1 MNTFYLGIDLGGT
14 EIKIAIVDQKGNIC
28 EESSVPNRID
38 SLPRLIVKEIADEA
52 RKMAHFK
59 NICGIGVGVAGD
71 IDQEKGVVRFSPN
84 MTEWKNVPLKK
95 MLEKELRRPVVI
107 DNDANA
113 AAVGAYWL
121 DAKGRAKN
129 LICITLGTGVG
140 GGIMMDGKIYRG
152 TTGSAGEIG
161 HISFDP
167 EGPQCNCGSRGCIE
181 RYVGAPYLSLRARE
195 LARKDKNTAIRKIV
209 QGNLD
214 QITPKVLSQAAE
226 EGDALALRIWDDAGE
241 MLGVILAG
249 VINLMNPEMI
259 VLAGGMSKAGHF
271 LLEPIKRTVNE
282 RAFTSA
288 SKACTIVISH
298 STRKLGV
305 VGAAFLAK

>member
-1 MNTFYLGIDLGGT
+1 MNSFFLGIDLGGT

-38 SLPRLIVKEIADEA
+38 SLPAMIVREIAGEA
-52 RKMAHFK
+52 RKMPHFK
-59 NICGIGVGVAGD
+59 SICGVGVGVAGD

-84 MTEWKNVPLKK
+84 MTEWKQVPLRK
-95 MLEKELRRPVVI
+95 MLEKEIKRPVVI

-121 DAKGRAKN
+121 DAKGKVSN
-129 LICITLGTGVG
+129 LVCVTLGTGVG
-140 GGIMMDGKIYRG
+140 GGVMLDGRIYRG
-152 TTGSAGEIG
+152 ATGSAGEIG
-161 HISFDP
+161 HISLDAD
-167 EGPQCNCGSRGCIE
+167 GPQCNCGSRGCIE
-181 RYVGAPYLSLRARE
+181 RYVGAPFLSQRARE
-195 LARKDKNTAIRKIV
+195 IVKKDRNTAIAKIV

-214 QITPKVLSQAAE
+214 LITPKVLSLAAE
-226 EGDALALRIWDDAGE
+226 EGDALAVRIWNEAGE
-241 MLGVILAG
+241 MLGVVLAG

-259 VLAGGMSKAGHF
+259 VLAGGVSRAGRF
-271 LLEPIKRTVNE
+271 LLDPIQRTVKE

-288 SKACTIVISH
+288 SEACRIVISQ
-298 STRKLGV
+298 STKKLGV